1 MLDFNK
7 AEKHMHES
15 VIDKRLNEQKIR
27 LLVLLHQLEQLA
39 KETGGTDQR
48 EIIANLKANLSE
60 PFLFV
65 VVGEVKSGK
74 SSFINALLQEEIC
87 AVNAAPCTD
96 RIQQI
101 IYSAEKT
108 EQDDGKYFKKI
119 GLPLDILKTIAI
131 VDTPGTNSVIENHQE
146 ITEKFIPVSDLV
158 FFVFPAKN
166 PHTQSDWKLLDF
178 ISNEWHRKVIFVL
191 QQADIASPEELQI
204 NRKSVI
210 TYAQKRNFEAPRVF
224 STSAKREQ
232 ESAGQG
238 GFDEI
243 REFIRESVTGGRHF
257 RHKLQSNISSAQR
270 VAANI
275 RKSLDELKEQL
286 DLDLKTQQHIK
297 DRLSLGKGKS
307 AYEIDSLIDRLA
319 LNYERIIGEI
329 KDDFR
334 DGLALTTVL
343 GKSVVAIFKKDQS
356 LEYWVKDLNRR
367 SSEKLR
373 KTIAEVSND
382 GAQHFFD
389 GIHLLLRGLLETL
402 ENSKMP
408 RAHDVD
414 LLVKV
419 GENRQR
425 VIETVMAKV
434 SDLMNEDAFAHFI
447 NVSEYL
453 EKISAAFTSGGMLAI
468 IGGIIAFSTHTA
480 VFDITGGALT
490 ASGLLIAGSSLL
502 IKRKSILKKFNENLD
517 KSSDRFRADIREKLT
532 EKLKVIYEVIDRQF
546 EPLYQHIENESRR
559 LLPLLERCEGLIRE
573 LEESSREIDR
583 A

>member
-1 MLDFNK
+1 MQDN
-7 AEKHMHES
+7 
-15 VIDKRLNEQKIR
+15 VIDKKLNEQKIR
-27 LLVLLHQLEQLA
+27 LLVLLHQLDQLA
-39 KETGGTDQR
+39 NETGSKDQR
-48 EIIANLKANLSE
+48 EIITNLKANLSE

-65 VVGEVKSGK
+65 VVGEVKAGK

-101 IYSAEKT
+101 FYAERKS
-108 EQDDGKYFKKI
+108 EQEDGKYFKKI
-119 GLPLDILKTIAI
+119 GLPLEILKTIAI

-146 ITEKFIPVSDLV
+146 ITEKFIPVSDLI

-191 QQADIASPEELQI
+191 QQADIASPEELRI
-204 NRKSVI
+204 NRDSVI
-210 TYAQKRNFEAPRVF
+210 TYAKKRNIEAPRVF
-224 STSAKREQ
+224 STSAKREL
-232 ESAGQG
+232 ENAGQG

-257 RHKLQSNISSAQR
+257 RHKLQSNISSAQQ

-275 RKSLDELKEQL
+275 RKNLDELKKQL

-319 LNYERIIGEI
+319 LNYERITGEI

-334 DGLALTTVL
+334 DGLSLTTVL

-373 KTIAEVSND
+373 KTIAEVSNE
-382 GAQHFFD
+382 GAYHFFD

-402 ENSKMP
+402 ETSKMP

-414 LLVKV
+414 MLVKV
-419 GENRQR
+419 GENRQK
-425 VIETVMAKV
+425 VIEAVMAKV
-434 SDLMNEDAFAHFI
+434 SDLMNEDAFSHFI
-447 NVSEYL
+447 NISEHL
-453 EKISAAFTSGGMLAI
+453 EKISTAFTGAGALAL
-468 IGGIIAFSTHTA
+468 IGGIIAFTTHTA

-502 IKRKSILKKFNENLD
+502 LKRKNILKKFNENLD
-517 KSSDRFRADIREKLT
+517 KS
-532 EKLKVIYEVIDRQF
+532 
-546 EPLYQHIENESRR
+546 N
-559 LLPLLERCEGLIRE
+559 
-573 LEESSREIDR
+573 
-583 A
+583 